1 MTTLPHSDEGRIPLP
16 SVSASVTLLERLKA
30 LHPQSIDLSLGRIE
44 RLLAALGHPERR
56 LPPVVHVAGTNGKGS
71 LIAFVRAMAQA
82 LGKRVHVYTSP
93 HLVNFHERIVLAGPD
108 GAAPISE
115 AMLVDCLARAEA
127 ANEGEL
133 ITLFEITTAAA
144 FLAFAE
150 TPADLLLLETGL
162 GGRLD
167 ATNVVDKP
175 LATSITPISID
186 HVSFLGNTLAAIA
199 GEKAGILKPGVPCIV
214 GRQEREALEV
224 IEARA
229 EEIGAPLHVFGR
241 DFDVF
246 EQHRRLIFQTASR
259 LIDLPL
265 PRLNGRHQIDNA
277 GAAIAT
283 ASVAFGDA
291 LTVGAIEQGLTHAE
305 WPARLERLGEGA
317 LYGYVGEGTEIWLDG
332 GHNAAGGQAIAH
344 ALAELDERVPRPV
357 HLVFGMMET
366 KDAHAFIAPFKGL
379 VERVYTVPI
388 LEEANA
394 FSAEALAEIAA
405 SEGFDVTP
413 ASGVA
418 HALLQSKA
426 ALRPPRTR
434 ADLRLALSS
443 GPRAQA
449 AWKLDCG
456 DADRSA
462 DPVGKPAFRQRP
474 RLGCRELAVLEDH
487 QRRDR
492 AHIVARRRPMVLIDV
507 ELDDLDLA
515 VELLG
520 DLLER
525 RRNLPAGAAPF
536 GPEVDH
542 HRRG

>member
-1 MTTLPHSDEGRIPLP
+1 MPT
-16 SVSASVTLLERLKA
+16 SAKLLAEMKL
-30 LHPQSIDLSLGRIE
+30 LHPQLIDLSLGRVE
-44 RLLAALGHPERR
+44 RLLDKLGSPHTK

-71 LIAFVRAMAQA
+71 VTAYLKSILEASGA
-82 LGKRVHVYTSP
+82 RVHVYTSP
-93 HLVNFHERIVLAGPD
+93 HLVRFHERIELAGAS
-108 GAAPISE
+108 GKSLPIGE
-115 AMLVDCLARAEA
+115 ETLVDILTRTQAT
-127 ANEGEL
+127 NGSDDV
-133 ITLFEITTAAA
+133 TQFEITTAAA

-199 GEKAGILKPGVPCIV
+199 GEKAGILKPGVPCVV

-283 ASVAFGDA
+283 ASVTFGDA

-305 WPARLERLGEGA
+305 WPARLERLGDGA
-317 LYGYVGEGTEIWLDG
+317 LYGYVGEGTEVWLDG

-394 FSAEALAEIAA
+394 FSAEALAEIAV

-418 HALLQSKA
+418 HALMQSKA
-426 ALRPPRTR
+426 ALGRPGRV
-434 ADLRLALSS
+434 LVCGSLYLAGHVL
-443 GPRAQA
+443 
-449 AWKLDCG
+449 KLHG
-456 DADRSA
+456 S
-462 DPVGKPAFRQRP
+462 
-474 RLGCRELAVLEDH
+474 
-487 QRRDR
+487 
-492 AHIVARRRPMVLIDV
+492 
-507 ELDDLDLA
+507 
-515 VELLG
+515 
-520 DLLER
+520 
-525 RRNLPAGAAPF
+525 
-536 GPEVDH
+536 
-542 HRRG
+542 